1 METLINNTPQIN
13 LWEEKNS
20 IEPKKNFVNK
30 TESELVD
37 FIKNIKI
44 ESEKNECEDI
54 GNKKKWKKNCP
65 NCGNEVFYTNEE
77 GLKRSIKNNRNC
89 LKCGSFKKDRYIGMK
104 FGSLTIIN
112 QYNEISP
119 CNSRIVKVD
128 YKCDCGYVGINKRFG
143 CVKRQKMCSQCKK
156 KNTFKIKDPGKS
168 AFNNLYRSYQKGA
181 EKRHYEFKLTK
192 NDFEL
197 LTKKN
202 CYYCGGVPN
211 NIQKALKGK
220 EIYVYNG
227 IERVD
232 NTRGYLSKN
241 CVSCCKK
248 CNSFKLNT
256 SVEDFLN
263 HIKKIY
269 EYKKL

>member
-1 METLINNTPQIN
+1 M
-13 LWEEKNS
+13 
-20 IEPKKNFVNK
+20 
-30 TESELVD
+30 
-37 FIKNIKI
+37 
-44 ESEKNECEDI
+44 
-54 GNKKKWKKNCP
+54 
-65 NCGNEVFYTNEE
+65 
-77 GLKRSIKNNRNC
+77 
-89 LKCGSFKKDRYIGMK
+89 
-104 FGSLTIIN
+104 
-112 QYNEISP
+112 
-119 CNSRIVKVD
+119 
-128 YKCDCGYVGINKRFG
+128 
-143 CVKRQKMCSQCKK
+143 
-156 KNTFKIKDPGKS
+156 
-168 AFNNLYRSYQKGA
+168 
-181 EKRHYEFKLTK
+181 YEFKLTK